1 MTINRIIT
9 LFAGT
14 IILFSGGCEI
24 SPGTTNLIKNKKE
37 LDQILDQYTSNG
49 SYPFLYAHVESI
61 DGEILY
67 QHSSVNKDLFPEL
80 EVTKDTWLRIWSMSK
95 IVTITIIMDLVEE
108 NIIHLSD
115 PVADYIPEFLDLQV
129 AQSSNGIS
137 LSRYTNA
144 DFVSAA
150 EVLDKGSSCPIILA
164 DTDSIMRVNHLVN
177 HTAGFYYANT
187 KIHCLDSLSYKA
199 DITTA
204 VDSKDLINILSS
216 MPLIHHPGERYHYGL
231 NTTVLGLVAERATGK
246 TLQQLVKER
255 ISEPFKIPNFQYKLP
270 ENKKL
275 IPAVTGRDGYL
286 RIAEQGELD
295 IMGRNVPKYDSGQP
309 LFLGGEG
316 MLATTD
322 SYADYLRILLNDGKQ
337 NDHRFLDEKTLKNMF
352 SNIEKEDG
360 HGINTGFGIFITGDI
375 LKQHGKGDSGL
386 LQGGGYEGTN
396 FWIDPKRKFIG
407 LLMTQVNQSPDK
419 TGLGSGVYDNF
430 RGTLYRS
437 IFSENN

>member
-1 MTINRIIT
+1 MINRITT
-9 LFAGT
+9 LFTGAV
-14 IILFSGGCEI
+14 ILLFGGCEI
-24 SPGTTNLIKNKKE
+24 SPGTTYLIKNKKE

-49 SYPFLYAHVESI
+49 SYPFLYAHVENI

-80 EVTKDTWLRIWSMSK
+80 EVTKDTWLRVWSMSK

-115 PVADYIPEFLDLQV
+115 PVADYIPEFLGLQV
-129 AQSSNGIS
+129 AQSSKGIS

-144 DFVSAA
+144 DFDSSAG
-150 EVLDKGSSCPIILA
+150 VLDKGNPCPIILA

-246 TLQQLVKER
+246 TLDQLVNDR

-286 RIAEQGELD
+286 RLTKPGELD
-295 IMGRNVPKYDSGQP
+295 IMGRNVPKYEPSQP

-322 SYADYLRILLNDGKQ
+322 SYADYLRILLNNGEL
-337 NDHRFLDEKTLKNMF
+337 NDQRFLEQKTLRNMF
-352 SNIEKEDG
+352 SNIEREDEY
-360 HGINTGFGIFITGDI
+360 GISTGFGIFITGDI
-375 LKQHGKGDSGL
+375 LKRHGKGDSGL

-396 FWIDPKRKFIG
+396 FWIDPKRKIIG

-419 TGLGSGVYDNF
+419 TGLGSGVYDDF
-430 RGTLYRS
+430 RGSLYHS
-437 IFSENN
+437 LLNESN

>member
-1 MTINRIIT
+1 MT
-9 LFAGT
+9 LFTGAV
-14 IILFSGGCEI
+14 ILLFGGCEI

-49 SYPFLYAHVESI
+49 SYPFLYAHIENI

-80 EVTKDTWLRIWSMSK
+80 EVTKDTWIRIWSMSK

-129 AQSSNGIS
+129 AQSSEGIS
-137 LSRYTNA
+137 LSKYTDV

-150 EVLDKGSSCPIILA
+150 EVLDKGSPCPIILA

-199 DITTA
+199 DFTTA
-204 VDSKDLINILSS
+204 IDSKDLINIISS

-246 TLQQLVKER
+246 TLDQLVNDR

-286 RIAEQGELD
+286 RLTKPGELD
-295 IMGRNVPKYDSGQP
+295 IMGRNVPKYEPSQP

-322 SYADYLRILLNDGKQ
+322 SYADYLRILLNNGEL
-337 NDHRFLDEKTLKNMF
+337 NDRRFLEQKTLRNMF
-352 SNIEKEDG
+352 SNIEREDEY
-360 HGINTGFGIFITGDI
+360 GISTGFGIFITGDI
-375 LKQHGKGDSGL
+375 LKRHGKGDSGL

-396 FWIDPKRKFIG
+396 FWIDPKRKIIG

-419 TGLGSGVYDNF
+419 TGLGSGVYDDF
-430 RGTLYRS
+430 RGSLYHS
-437 IFSENN
+437 LLNESN

>member
-1 MTINRIIT
+1 MINIFIT
-9 LFAGT
+9 LFTGAVVL
-14 IILFSGGCEI
+14 LFGGCEI
-24 SPGTTNLIKNKKE
+24 SPDTTYLIKNKKE

-129 AQSSNGIS
+129 AQSSKGIS

-144 DFVSAA
+144 DFFSAA

-187 KIHCLDSLSYKA
+187 DIHCLDSLSYKA

-360 HGINTGFGIFITGDI
+360 HGISTGFGIFITGDI

>member
-1 MTINRIIT
+1 
-9 LFAGT
+9 
-14 IILFSGGCEI
+14 
-24 SPGTTNLIKNKKE
+24 
-37 LDQILDQYTSNG
+37 
-49 SYPFLYAHVESI
+49 
-61 DGEILY
+61 
-67 QHSSVNKDLFPEL
+67 
-80 EVTKDTWLRIWSMSK
+80 
-95 IVTITIIMDLVEE
+95 
-108 NIIHLSD
+108 
-115 PVADYIPEFLDLQV
+115 
-129 AQSSNGIS
+129 
-137 LSRYTNA
+137 
-144 DFVSAA
+144 
-150 EVLDKGSSCPIILA
+150 
-164 DTDSIMRVNHLVN
+164 
-177 HTAGFYYANT
+177 
-187 KIHCLDSLSYKA
+187 
-199 DITTA
+199 
-204 VDSKDLINILSS
+204 
-216 MPLIHHPGERYHYGL
+216 
-231 NTTVLGLVAERATGK
+231 
-246 TLQQLVKER
+246 LQQLVKER

-352 SNIEKEDG
+352 SNIEKEDE
-360 HGINTGFGIFITGDI
+360 HGISTGFGIFITGDI

-407 LLMTQVNQSPDK
+407 LLMTQVNQSLDK